1 MMHLGL
7 IGYGNIA
14 RALMPVLAQEQATPA
29 RLTVLARAGREAE
42 AQAAFPGATIVTEAA
57 ALIAAG
63 PDLVAEC
70 AGQAAVAAH
79 VPEVL
84 RAGQDCI
91 VVSIGALADPVLN
104 DRLREAAKAGGAR
117 IILPAGAVGGIDIL
131 SALRPSG
138 IDSVTYSGR
147 KPPRAWAGSPAEALL
162 DLDALTEETVF
173 FTGSAREA
181 ALQYPKNANVAAT
194 VALAGAGLDATS
206 VRLIADPAISANVH
220 EVAVR
225 AGAAEFQIRITG
237 HPSPD
242 NPKTSLTTVYSLAR
256 EVLNRARE
264 VAI

>member
-1 MMHLGL
+1 MHLGI

-14 RALMPVLAQEQATPA
+14 RALLPVLAQEGALPS

-42 AQAAFPGATIVTEAA
+42 AQLAFPMATIVTDAE
-57 ALIAAG
+57 ALIAQA

-70 AGQAAVAAH
+70 AGQAAVVAH
-79 VPEVL
+79 LPAVL
-84 RAGQDCI
+84 NAGLSCV
-91 VVSIGALADPVLN
+91 VVSIGALADPALHA
-104 DRLREAAKAGGAR
+104 RLREAAQRGGAR

-147 KPPRAWAGSPAEALL
+147 KPPLAWSGSPAEDHL
-162 DLDALTEETVF
+162 DLAALTEEAVF

-194 VALAGAGLDATS
+194 VALAGAGFEATR
-206 VRLIADPAISANVH
+206 VRLIADPKVSANIH
-220 EVAVR
+220 EVQVR
-225 AGAAEFQIRITG
+225 AGAAEFSIQITG
-237 HPSPD
+237 FPSPD
-242 NPKTSLTTVYSLAR
+242 NPKTSLTTVYSVAR
-256 EVLNRARE
+256 EILNRTKE